1 MVTKAISTISQ
12 LADTELDEYGTGG
25 GHRCGG
31 GGGGGGESN
40 GVPGGERRA
49 MVCLYLY

>member
-1 MVTKAISTISQ
+1 MVTKAATTIR
-12 LADTELDEYGTGG
+12 LADTEFDEYGTGG

-31 GGGGGGESN
+31 GGGGESN
-40 GVPGGERRA
+40 GVPGGEGPA